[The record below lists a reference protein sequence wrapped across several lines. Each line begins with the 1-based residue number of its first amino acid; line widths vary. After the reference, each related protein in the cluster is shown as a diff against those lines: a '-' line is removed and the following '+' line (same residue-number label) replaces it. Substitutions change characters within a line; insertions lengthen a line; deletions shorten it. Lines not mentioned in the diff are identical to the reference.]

1 MKKTM
6 IMLALA
12 AMTATG
18 AVAQT
23 AAEDGTRSFTVGNFD
38 NPGDEE
44 AKIGEG
50 SWWEFAP
57 FQFYTRYSGIQII
70 YGADFLTPL
79 AEDNGSVTEVVFK
92 YGDNGSTV
100 EVLADL
106 KLYIENTDQDEFQK
120 KPGTDNYMWIDYDP
134 STSYCNIP
142 DYYVELYYYEDE
154 EIHFVLDKPLPYTGK
169 NLLIT
174 AWSDRLNDGEA
185 QARVSYCV
193 KTRGYTVME
202 MGSDRYGFE
211 KVYDTGIQEDY
222 QGPNKFVP
230 VAKFVYTV
238 GDGIGSVDADT
249 SDAAPV
255 LYNLQGQ
262 VVDGRP
268 APGLYIRKQ
277 GSEARKVIIR

>member
-1 MKKTM
+1 M
-6 IMLALA
+6 ILLALA

-38 NPGDEE
+38 NPGAEE
-44 AKIGEG
+44 IKIGEG

-57 FQFYTRYSGIQII
+57 FQFYSRYSGIQII
-70 YGADFLTPL
+70 YGADFLEPL
-79 AEDNGSVTEVVFK
+79 ADDNGSITEVVFK
-92 YGDNGSTV
+92 YGDNGSTC
-100 EVLADL
+100 EIEADL
-106 KLYIENTDQDEFQK
+106 QLYIENTAQNEFQK

-134 STSYCNIP
+134 STSYSHIE

-154 EIHFVLDKPLPYTGK
+154 EIHFVLDKPLPYTGH
-169 NLLIT
+169 NLLVT
-174 AWSDRLNDGEA
+174 AWSARTNDSEA
-185 QARVSYCV
+185 QARVSYCMR
-193 KTRGYTVME
+193 TRGYTAME

-211 KVYDTGIQEDY
+211 KVYDTGIQEEA

-238 GDGIGSVDADT
+238 GDGIGSIAADT
-249 SDAAPV
+249 ADTTPV

-262 VVDGRP
+262 AVDGQP
-268 APGLYIRKQ
+268 APGLYIRRQ
-277 GSEARKVIIR
+277 GNEARKVVIR